1 MSQAVCRA
9 NGVFA
14 ALPVAGLLM
23 LIARE
28 GLREMGLAT
37 LILGGLAGVAVTARL
52 YWHQLLAFFGLRR
65 KRSATEADKTQSP
78 E

>member
-1 MSQAVCRA
+1 MKRRFV
-9 NGVFA
+9 
-14 ALPVAGLLM
+14 LLAGLCVPASAWAYLDPGAGSIM
-23 LIARE
+23 LQ
-28 GLREMGLAT
+28 